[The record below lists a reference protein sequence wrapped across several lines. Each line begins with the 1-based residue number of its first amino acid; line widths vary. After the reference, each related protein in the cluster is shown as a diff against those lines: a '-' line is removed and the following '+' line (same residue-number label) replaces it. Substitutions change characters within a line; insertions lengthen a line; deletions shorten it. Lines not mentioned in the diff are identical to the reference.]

1 MTAQRVCGRR
11 GCWCAHG
18 VAPDDLPGYLGPG
31 DPGRMHSEPAAWTS
45 PGPGLETLAVWFMIV
60 VLLIVLASK

>member
-1 MTAQRVCGRR
+1 
-11 GCWCAHG
+11 

-31 DPGRMHSEPAAWTS
+31 DPGRLHSEPGTRVS
-45 PGPGLETLAVWFMIV
+45 PGAGLETVAVWFMIV